1 MDAIFLVMHF
11 FPVVESAVKP
21 IIELAIEPVVKSTV
35 EPNCAAIFKTVFK
48 G

>member
-1 MDAIFLVMHF
+1 MHF